1 MAKGAYIGVPTPVQ
15 TLADKTIGDSVYLN
29 VNGVRTEFMVVNQGN
44 PDSALYDS
52 SCDGTWLLMKDIYEK
67 RVWNSSPR
75 NSYSESTI
83 HTYLNSTFLGLF
95 DADIQ
100 SVIKQ
105 VKIPY
110 LDGLGSV
117 STILTGASGL
127 STKIFLLSMREL
139 GFTIS
144 VSYTKD
150 DGAVLEYFSD
160 CEVIGDDDKRV
171 ALYNST
177 ASEWWTRSAQTNTDN
192 TVWRSGITGNNT
204 SRTCT
209 YDDGIRPAVIMPST
223 LKVSSDGTISSSS
236 ASVGETVNVAR
247 KVKKMYIGENNT
259 AHKIKKAYIGI
270 GGVAR
275 PCFSGGELA
284 YYGTITELSAARS
297 YLSAATV
304 GNYALFAGGSD
315 GDMLAV
321 VDAYDT
327 SLTRTRA
334 TELSKERNYM
344 GSTTIG
350 GYALF
355 GGGAPATNVVDA
367 YDASLTRTTPS
378 VLTVSRYQLAAT
390 TVGDYAIFGGGTS
403 GSASN
408 VVNAYDTSLTRST
421 LTPLYST
428 AYHLA
433 ATTVG
438 DYALFAGGVGRN
450 YVNAY
455 NSSLTRSIA
464 AALNENRWQM
474 GAATV
479 GNYALFDGGCATS
492 NTNGVTT
499 VEVYDTSLTKS
510 TATNLSTARYQLAA
524 TTVGD
529 YALFGGGY
537 NGSWIDV
544 VDSYD
549 VSLTRTT
556 ATELSRARGSLAAT
570 TIGDYALFGGG
581 NYSTTATYYSPVVD
595 AYIVS

>member
-15 TLADKTIGDSVYLN
+15 TLADKTVGDSVYLN
-29 VNGVRTEFMVVNQGN
+29 VNGVKTEFVVVNQGN

-117 STILTGASGL
+117 STILTGANGL
-127 STKIFLLSMREL
+127 SSKIFLLSMREL

-192 TVWRSGITGNNT
+192 TVWRSGTTGNNT

-284 YYGTITELSAARS
+284 YYGTITPLSEARS
-297 YLSAATV
+297 
-304 GNYALFAGGSD
+304 
-315 GDMLAV
+315 
-321 VDAYDT
+321 
-327 SLTRTRA
+327 
-334 TELSKERNYM
+334 E
-344 GSTTIG
+344 
-350 GYALF
+350 
-355 GGGAPATNVVDA
+355 
-367 YDASLTRTTPS
+367 
-378 VLTVSRYQLAAT
+378 
-390 TVGDYAIFGGGTS
+390 
-403 GSASN
+403 
-408 VVNAYDTSLTRST
+408 
-421 LTPLYST
+421 
-428 AYHLA
+428 
-433 ATTVG
+433 
-438 DYALFAGGVGRN
+438 
-450 YVNAY
+450 
-455 NSSLTRSIA
+455 
-464 AALNENRWQM
+464 
-474 GAATV
+474 
-479 GNYALFDGGCATS
+479 
-492 NTNGVTT
+492 
-499 VEVYDTSLTKS
+499 
-510 TATNLSTARYQLAA
+510 LAA

-529 YALFGGGY
+529 YALFGGGDGSTVSMVVDAYDTSLVRTNAPQLGNRRYWLAATTVGNYALFGGGY
-537 NGSWIDV
+537 NGSSN
-544 VDSYD
+544 VDYVMAYD
-549 VSLTRTT
+549 NSLIRTSAPDLSFPRRFLSAGAVGNYALFGGGYTGSSSKLVDAYDLALTKTTPAELSEGKQNAAAATIGDHLLFGGGEYSDTVEAYNSTLTKTILTPLSRNIGYIAATAVGNYALFAGGATEGGISEAYDISLTKITAPLLAPPRSTLAATTVGNYALFGGGGVSPRVATVDAYNESLTRTT
-556 ATELSRARGSLAAT
+556 ATELSEARYWLAAT
-570 TIGDYALFGGG
+570 TVRNYALFGGG
-581 NYSTTATYYSPVVD
+581 SPSNGETAAVD
-595 AYIVS
+595 AYTVA